1 MPTTSDH
8 GSDAVTNGI
17 RVRVSPSFIAE
28 TSDISHAR
36 FTFAYRVTIINEGSE
51 PVTLRRRHWEI
62 VDGDGDAHMVDGEGV
77 IGQQPSL
84 NPGERFEYQS
94 FAPLPTH
101 WGTMEGAFTFERPD
115 QSSFDARVERFYLVS
130 PEPRRRK

>member
-1 MPTTSDH
+1 MSTTSAH

-17 RVRVSPSFIAE
+17 RVQVSPSFIAE

-62 VDGDGDAHMVDGEGV
+62 VDGDG
-77 IGQQPSL
+77 
-84 NPGERFEYQS
+84 
-94 FAPLPTH
+94 
-101 WGTMEGAFTFERPD
+101 
-115 QSSFDARVERFYLVS
+115 
-130 PEPRRRK
+130 